1 MTLDDF
7 LALFPKRKGNTATDW
22 HVPCPAHADNVQN
35 AEKFSLHVT
44 LEGGKILVH
53 CFAGCTKDQVLAAL
67 ALPSSALFVTAGNGH
82 GSAPADPPRSPE
94 VKPTL
99 SLFAQL
105 KRIPVGVLEA
115 EGWRNHDDGIAIPY
129 PTRDGSTWRMRYRT
143 SLRPGAGFKWD
154 GQKER
159 PLIPYGRHRLDA
171 IMEKGELWLVE
182 GESDALTAWARGLPC
197 LGIPGNLAVKALT
210 AEDLVGIEKVWIVLE
225 PGTSGEGFARMLQ
238 ARLKEL
244 AYAGRASLVTLPAK
258 DLSDLHVLKPSEF
271 WPGIRAAQAAAQ
283 DLATWGIP
291 PEQLPPPKPEPFA
304 EGAGD
309 LIARDFPPIE
319 VYIEN
324 VLTAEGSGF
333 IGGEEKLGKTY
344 YAITEFFSLAMGVT
358 LCGRFHVPQ
367 RRRVLFI
374 EEEDSPRR
382 TRLRLRA
389 IARGHAFNPDDHG
402 FRAELSE
409 WARVSVWQGFTLDDP
424 SWLARLEAELE
435 AFPAAVVYLDVLRK
449 LTVKDLNKAAEASP
463 VFNTLDALRRRFG
476 CVFRVLHHYR
486 KGQGQRLGRGSQEMG
501 GSFVLGA
508 WTEQAVYLEPI
519 GRKGGGTSF
528 DVQQKDGAAGSTLR
542 LSWESEGPAHD
553 PVWVRLKLD
562 DMKPNQ
568 AAAEALAEQVLQLI
582 QTLPAEPSP
591 YGAGVSIPTLVQ
603 TLKGIKGASES
614 GVKRA
619 LKILVDKGLCEPNA
633 SRGTK
638 GRRYICEP
646 TANQP
651 IGSHPQTQEK
661 LL

>member
-7 LALFPKRKGNTATDW
+7 LARFPSRRKNSAHDW
-22 HVPCPAHADNVQN
+22 HVPCPAHADDTHNP
-35 AEKFSLHVT
+35 EKFSLHVT
-44 LEGGKILVH
+44 LEGDKILVH
-53 CFAGCTKDQVLAAL
+53 CFAGCTKDQVVAAL
-67 ALPSSALFVTAGNGH
+67 ELTSADLFTTNNGYGH
-82 GSAPADPPRSPE
+82 AQPDPPRSPD

-99 SLFAQL
+99 ALFAQL
-105 KRIPVGVLEA
+105 KRIKPSTLEA
-115 EGWRNHDDGIAIPY
+115 FGWRNHDDGIAIPY
-129 PTRDGSTWRMRYRT
+129 PTRDGSLWRMRYRT
-143 SLRPGAGFKWD
+143 SMRPGAGFKWD
-154 GQKER
+154 GQKDR
-159 PLIPYGRHRLDA
+159 PLIPYGRNRLDQ

-182 GESDALTAWARGLPC
+182 GESDAVTAWARGLPC

-210 AEDLVGIEKVWIVLE
+210 TEDLVGIEKLWIVLE
-225 PGTSGEGFARMLQ
+225 PGQSGEGFARKLRE
-238 ARLKEL
+238 RLTEL
-244 AYAGRASLVTLPAK
+244 AYAGLAYLVTLPAK
-258 DLSDLHVLKPSEF
+258 DLSDLHVLKGPEF
-271 WPGIRAAQAAAQ
+271 WPAIRKAQAEAT

-291 PEQLPPPKPEPFA
+291 PDQLPPPSPTPFA

-309 LIARDFPPIE
+309 LIARSFPPIE

-344 YAITEFFSLAMGVT
+344 YALDEALSLAMGVT

-389 IARGHAFNPDDHG
+389 LARGHGFNPDDEA
-402 FRAELSE
+402 FRNELSE

-424 SWLARLEAELE
+424 AWLTRLEAELV

-463 VFNTLDALRRRFG
+463 IFNTLDALRRRFG
-476 CVFRVLHHYR
+476 SVFRVLHHYR
-486 KGQGQRLGRGSQEMG
+486 KGQGQRMGRGSQEMG

-528 DVQQKDGAAGSTLR
+528 DVQQKDGAASSTLR
-542 LSWESEGPAHD
+542 LAWESEGPPHD
-553 PVWVRLKLD
+553 PTWVRLVLAE
-562 DMKPNQ
+562 MQPNQ
-568 AAAEALAEQVLQLI
+568 AAAEALAEQVLQLL
-582 QTLPAEPSP
+582 QTLPAEYSP
-591 YGAGVSIPTLVQ
+591 HGSGISIPTLVT
-603 TLKGIKGASES
+603 TLKGIKGASEK
-614 GVKRA
+614 GVRRA
-619 LKILVDKGLCEPNA
+619 LAILIEKDLCAANDA
-633 SRGTK
+633 RSTK
-638 GRRYICEP
+638 LRRYSC
-646 TANQP
+646 TADETTPLPRSQP
-651 IGSHPQTQEK
+651 DQEK

>member
-1 MTLDDF
+1 VTLDDF
-7 LALFPKRKGNTATDW
+7 LAHFPKRKKNTATDW
-22 HVPCPAHADNVQN
+22 HVPCPAHNDNVQN

-44 LEGGKILVH
+44 LKGDKILLK
-53 CFAGCTKDQVLAAL
+53 CFAGCTNDQVLAAL
-67 ALPSSALFVTAGNGH
+67 ELSQSALFVTAGNGH
-82 GSAPADPPRSPE
+82 GGMPAEPARSPE

-99 SLFAQL
+99 ELFAQL
-105 KRIPVGVLEA
+105 KRIPIGRLEA
-115 EGWRNHDDGIAIPY
+115 EGWRNHDDGISIPY
-129 PTRDGSTWRMRYRT
+129 PTRDGSTWRMRYRI

-159 PLIPYGRHRLDA
+159 PLIPYGRHRLDG

-182 GESDALTAWARGLPC
+182 GESDAITAWARGLPC
-197 LGIPGNLAVKALT
+197 LGLPGNLAVKALT
-210 AEDLVGIEKVWIVLE
+210 TEDLVGIEKLWIVQE
-225 PGTSGEGFARMLQ
+225 PGASGEGFARKLRERLVELEYRGE
-238 ARLKEL
+238 AR
-244 AYAGRASLVTLPAK
+244 LVTLPAK
-258 DLSDLHVLKPSEF
+258 DLSDLHVLKGPEF
-271 WPGIRAAQAAAQ
+271 WPAIRKGQELAQ
-283 DLATWGIP
+283 DLTTWGIP

-344 YAITEFFSLAMGVT
+344 YAIDEALSLAMGVT

-389 IARGHAFNPDDHG
+389 LARGHGFNPNDDG

-424 SWLARLEAELE
+424 TWLARLEAELE

-449 LTVKDLNKAAEASP
+449 LTVKDLNKAAEATP
-463 VFNTLDALRRRFG
+463 VFNVLDTLRRRFG

-562 DMKPNQ
+562 EIKPQQ
-568 AAAEALAEQVLQLI
+568 AAAEALAEQVLQLL

-591 YGAGVSIPTLVQ
+591 YGAGVSIPTLVAA
-603 TLKGIKGASES
+603 LKGAKGSSES

-638 GRRYICEP
+638 GRRYTCEP
-646 TANQP
+646 IENQP
-651 IGSHPQTQEK
+651 IGSQSNTQEK